1 MCRHFKIVLSG
12 IFLRKMSLSIAVS
25 VKSRIETAERP
36 EGLRALMQV
45 GPRQS
50 PCGIDEDGELILCDP
65 EGGLLPGLF
74 PSNREN

>member
-1 MCRHFKIVLSG
+1 
-12 IFLRKMSLSIAVS
+12 
-25 VKSRIETAERP
+25 
-36 EGLRALMQV
+36 MQV

-50 PCGIDEDGELILCDP
+50 PGGIDEDGELILCDP

>member
-1 MCRHFKIVLSG
+1 MCRHLKIVRGG
-12 IFLRKMSLSIAVS
+12 IFLRKMPLSIAVS

-36 EGLRALMQV
+36 GFLRASMQV

-50 PCGIDEDGELILCDP
+50 PGGIDEDGELILCDP